1 MVEQCNYVEAAKVLQ
16 YNQHKSEKVK
26 KILMKKEPNLN
37 PNCSFATINE
47 EQWMR
52 K

>member
-1 MVEQCNYVEAAKVLQ
+1 
-16 YNQHKSEKVK
+16 
-26 KILMKKEPNLN
+26 MKKEPNLN

>member
-1 MVEQCNYVEAAKVLQ
+1 
-16 YNQHKSEKVK
+16 
-26 KILMKKEPNLN
+26 MKKEPNLN

-47 EQWMR
+47 EHWMR